1 MIAKQKRSKDRVDK
15 IISTAKLILEHGEV
29 ADITIARISEMSNL
43 KRTSTYKFFPTPDH
57 IKSYFSLIHIFHL
70 VLHALL
76 Y

>member
-43 KRTSTYKFFPTPDH
+43 KRTSTYKLK
-57 IKSYFSLIHIFHL
+57 ILK
-70 VLHALL
+70 
-76 Y
+76 